1 MTAGDYGVDAVG
13 VSVRGEPGLGVT
25 ARARTNGYPS
35 PLGPLGPLA
44 SLSQRHEVAVSVS
57 SSVPTDIRQER
68 SASRNADGLPV
79 LKGESNILFVDG
91 LPTDCTRREV
101 GRILLLFCMPVIISS
116 IRHFQDYSSLCGI
129 GNNCPKSAILF
140 LCFCQ
145 FKP

>member
-1 MTAGDYGVDAVG
+1 MTAGAYGVDAVG

-25 ARARTNGYPS
+25 ATARTNGYPS
-35 PLGPLGPLA
+35 PLGAQA

-101 GRILLLFCMPVIISS
+101 GRILLLFCMPVKISS
-116 IRHFQDYSSLCGI
+116 MQHFQGYCSLCGI